1 MYRKEVGRKSESL
14 LRIHR
19 RKEGIDRIKTFVY
32 NHGKLDTGRGVELM
46 GTICEAYETH
56 RDELMYRPGDVV
68 VKVKVTII
76 RVRIIF
82 QLKYNKKTIVIS
94 RIVNNLV

>member
-1 MYRKEVGRKSESL
+1 MP
-14 LRIHR
+14 
-19 RKEGIDRIKTFVY
+19 FVPTSTIPTGSVEPSILIMVL
-32 NHGKLDTGRGVELM
+32 NDTGRGVELM